1 MLCAPMDD
9 PHEVQAGW
17 LSCPLTHQHPGSQ
30 HMGTHASPWI
40 WKPQSHPPFQGMAVL
55 NTLCSAEAPWQ
66 LRMEYR
72 GAACGPLPEHCLS
85 HRTWENSSSHH

>member
-40 WKPQSHPPFQGMAVL
+40 WKPQSHPPIPGYG
-55 NTLCSAEAPWQ
+55 SAEHP
-66 LRMEYR
+66 LLCR
-72 GAACGPLPEHCLS
+72 GTMAA
-85 HRTWENSSSHH
+85 ENGIQRGSMWPPP